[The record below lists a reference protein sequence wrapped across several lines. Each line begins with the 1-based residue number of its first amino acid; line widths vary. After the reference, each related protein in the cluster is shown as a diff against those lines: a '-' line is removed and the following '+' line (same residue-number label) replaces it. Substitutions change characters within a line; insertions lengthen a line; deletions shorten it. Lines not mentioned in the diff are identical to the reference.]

1 MKAGEPVT
9 GRTWVDGAPRGA
21 RFDRRVDFLNADGKL
36 IVSAKSTWAIIDRA
50 TGRILRVPQD
60 VAANFV

>member
-1 MKAGEPVT
+1 
-9 GRTWVDGAPRGA
+9 
-21 RFDRRVDFLNADGKL
+21 
-36 IVSAKSTWAIIDRA
+36 VSAKSTWAIIDRA